1 MKKKLFSLG
10 VLGLSISML
19 LSGCGGSYYPSSH
32 HTVVHYVP
40 HTPFVSHSH
49 TVVHHVVH
57 HVVVHH
63 TTTHHLVI
71 PRKRTVVHHTI
82 RRSSRH

>member
-10 VLGLSISML
+10 VLGLAISML
-19 LSGCGGSYYPSSH
+19 LSGCGGGYYPSSH

-49 TVVHHVVH
+49 HVVH
-57 HVVVHH
+57 HVFHHTVVHH
-63 TTTHHLVI
+63 TTTHVI
-71 PRKRTVVHHTI
+71 HHYSRPRTSSFRVRT
-82 RRSSRH
+82 RSRH